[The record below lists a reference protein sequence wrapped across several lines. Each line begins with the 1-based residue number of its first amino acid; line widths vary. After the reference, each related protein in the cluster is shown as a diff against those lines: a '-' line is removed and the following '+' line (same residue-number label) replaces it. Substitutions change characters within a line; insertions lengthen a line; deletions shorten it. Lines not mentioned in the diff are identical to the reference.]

1 MKTRRLLVIAPLV
14 TIALVIITGGIL
26 TVGTVMV
33 IAIVVALVLGAILL
47 AAAWALFRRQR
58 TNRLHRRFGPE
69 YDHAVTTLGDQR
81 QAEAELAN
89 REKRAKSLKIRPLG
103 REEVERFSE
112 AWQEAQTRFVDQPTE
127 AITDAENLVIEVMQA
142 RGYPAVDVEQ
152 RMDYLSVDHPRAAQ
166 NYRAAHGITQKIKS
180 QEATTEDL
188 RQAMTYYRELFNELL
203 GTKVQER
210 LQWQSTSSSPS

>member
-1 MKTRRLLVIAPLV
+1 M
-14 TIALVIITGGIL
+14 GIFEL
-26 TVGTVMV
+26 V
-33 IAIVVALVLGAILL
+33 IAIVVAVVVVAVLV
-47 AAAWALFRRQR
+47 AAAWAFFRRQR

-69 YDHAVTTLGDQR
+69 YAHTVTTIGDRR
-81 QAEAELAN
+81 QAEAELVN
-89 REKRAKSLKIRPLG
+89 REKRAKSLQTRPLS
-103 REEVERFSE
+103 REE
-112 AWQEAQTRFVDQPTE
+112 
-127 AITDAENLVIEVMQA
+127 AENLVIEVTQA

-152 RMDYLSVDHPRAAQ
+152 RVDYLSVDHPGAAQ
-166 NYRAAHGITQKIKS
+166 NYRAAHGITQKTKS